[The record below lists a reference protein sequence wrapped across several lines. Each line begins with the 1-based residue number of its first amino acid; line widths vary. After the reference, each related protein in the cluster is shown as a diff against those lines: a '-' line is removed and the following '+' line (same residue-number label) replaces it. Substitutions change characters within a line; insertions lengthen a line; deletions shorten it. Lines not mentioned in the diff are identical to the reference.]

1 MFNTRTFCRLC
12 PMYGLHV
19 LSALNKDSAL
29 LLPGHGYCSCGRCI
43 CQDGW
48 FGKVC
53 QFPRSCDMSDA
64 QSREHCETADGV
76 VCNGKGEQI
85 VFDCALK
92 VIFLSKARVFTFSSH
107 VAQQCATC
115 EQQCHKW
122 LPCFSLVFWSRKNT
136 SDVPGGDSQWLTL
149 KFWPLFFWIWLTF
162 LPQSSQDV

>member
-1 MFNTRTFCRLC
+1 MNCLFQFNFICIQLFPNCIQLHSITFNSFKLHWFTYINYFKLC
-12 PMYGLHV
+12 SINAHFVVYGLHV

-92 VIFLSKARVFTFSSH
+92 AIFLSKARVFTFSSH

-115 EQQCHKW
+115 EQQW
-122 LPCFSLVFWSRKNT
+122 QMT
-136 SDVPGGDSQWLTL
+136 
-149 KFWPLFFWIWLTF
+149 PLF
-162 LPQSSQDV
+162 